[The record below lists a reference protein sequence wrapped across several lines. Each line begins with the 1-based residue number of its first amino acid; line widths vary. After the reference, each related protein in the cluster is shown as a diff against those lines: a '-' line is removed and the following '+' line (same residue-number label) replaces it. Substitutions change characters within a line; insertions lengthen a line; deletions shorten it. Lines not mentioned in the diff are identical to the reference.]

1 MGIMRSVFLRFCLI
15 AVAVWSLGGMSARAE
30 DAPAKPAEPP
40 APSQPIEPDNS
51 ILSFVAKNPDCT
63 ELTDECII
71 CAVVSGKAMCST
83 PGIACVKKDVRCT
96 STKPPTP
103 KQ

>member
-1 MGIMRSVFLRFCLI
+1 MRSTFFRLCLI
-15 AVAVWSLGGMSARAE
+15 GAMAWPAGIVAARAE
-30 DAPAKPAEPP
+30 DAPSKPPAPP
-40 APSQPIEPDNS
+40 APSQPIAPDNS
-51 ILSFVAKNPDCT
+51 ILAFIAANPDCS

-83 PGIACVKKDVRCT
+83 PGISCVKKEVRCT

>member
-1 MGIMRSVFLRFCLI
+1 MRSVFFRLCLSA
-15 AVAVWSLGGMSARAE
+15 AVAWSLAGIPAFAE

-40 APSQPIEPDNS
+40 APSQPIAPDNS
-51 ILSFVAKNPDCT
+51 ILAFVAANPDCS

-83 PGIACVKKDVRCT
+83 PGIACVRKELRCT
-96 STKPPTP
+96 SNKPATP

>member
-1 MGIMRSVFLRFCLI
+1 MRNAFLRLCLFA
-15 AVAVWSLGGMSARAE
+15 AVAACLAGGSARAE
-30 DAPAKPAEPP
+30 DAPAKPAETP
-40 APSQPIEPDNS
+40 APSQPVAPDNT
-51 ILSFVAKNPDCT
+51 ILSFVAANPDCS

-71 CAVVSGKAMCST
+71 CAVVNGNPMCST
-83 PGIACVKKDVRCT
+83 PGISCVRKAVRCT